1 MTLPLLL
8 AFELASGGFYVVN
21 LCDSTAVAQTE
32 PLQLDTIQAHKSKIR
47 EQYST
52 FLKTCQISF
61 SFFLA
66 VKKCY
71 NNIPN
76 LCYSWLKNAW

>member
-8 AFELASGGFYVVN
+8 AVELASGGFYVVN
-21 LCDSTAVAQTE
+21 PCDSTAVAQSE

-47 EQYST
+47 EQYTT

-61 SFFLA
+61 FSGCEKVRQQYTQFGL
-66 VKKCY
+66 
-71 NNIPN
+71 
-76 LCYSWLKNAW
+76 